1 MFMFCSYCDIDQI
14 LYCQNTATLHIVF
27 FDNKKFII
35 MDNLQMAVNSQVS
48 EKKQEESVNLL
59 SLNVVRREG
68 AISSFKSD
76 KISDAIKK
84 AFLAQT
90 KIRNNKT
97 KDKEQEDSIHKTVEG
112 LTHKVVSALTRRIAD
127 GDMIHIEDIQDQVE
141 LALMRDEHH
150 KVARAYVL
158 YREQRAA
165 SRYHT
170 KKLKEQVG
178 AKASSMTVTKRNG
191 DKEAISLDKITNR
204 VSVLSTGLN
213 IDPIVVVQKA
223 VPGLYNEITSTE
235 IDTYLAETAA
245 SLTVEHP
252 DYSYLAA
259 RIKANS
265 LHKDTPGFIIA
276 TKNLFDDGLLREEY
290 FNKVMSSA
298 EDIESIIDYDRDYN
312 FDYFAFT
319 TLIRAYLLKFENK
332 TIERPQDLW
341 MRVALTVAGDTF
353 NFNKVKE
360 TYDSLSN
367 GYYTHATPTLF
378 NSGLKMQQLSSC
390 FLIGME
396 DDSIEGIFNTIKDCA
411 LISKTAG
418 GIGMH
423 AHNIRGSGSRIK
435 STNGKSNG
443 LIPFLKIFNE
453 TAKSVDQGG
462 GKRKGSFAV
471 YLEPW
476 HADVEQFLEL
486 RKNTGAEEFRARD
499 LFYALW
505 IPDLF
510 MKRVE
515 DDGDWT
521 LMSEHECPGL
531 SDAYGDEFVNLYEK
545 YEKELPQLET
555 IKARDLMSKIIEA
568 QIETGQPYMLYK
580 DSINN
585 KSNQKN
591 IGVIKSSNL
600 CAEIVEYSDKSETSV
615 CNLASIALPKFI
627 KKSKSKKKEYDYK
640 ALYKMAKLAT
650 KNLDEVIDINFY
662 PTIKTETSNSKHRPI
677 GLGIQGLADVFFE
690 LEIAYDSEE
699 AKEINKLIF
708 ETIYFGALEASH
720 ELAKEKGTYSTFEG
734 SPLSEGKF
742 QFDMWDTSPSN
753 MWDWETLREKIK
765 KDGVR
770 NSLTTACMPT
780 ASTGIILGNTET
792 FQIQTSNI
800 YKRQTLSGEFLLVNR
815 HLVKALS
822 QRNLWNKEMRDKI
835 ILENGSVQNISNFPE
850 DLKETYKTVW
860 ETSQKSVIDMAADR
874 APFIDQTQSMNLW
887 LSTPS
892 FGKVNSMH
900 MYAWKKGLKT
910 GMYYLRSR
918 SAVDA
923 VKVTVSS
930 EKTAKED
937 FIKSQI
943 TQTND
948 PEDCLTCSA

>member
-1 MFMFCSYCDIDQI
+1 
-14 LYCQNTATLHIVF
+14 
-27 FDNKKFII
+27 
-35 MDNLQMAVNSQVS
+35 MADNSQVS
-48 EKKQEESVNLL
+48 QKEEENKSVNLL

-68 AISSFKSD
+68 SISSFKSD

-90 KIRNNKT
+90 KIRNNKN
-97 KDKEQEDSIHKTVEG
+97 KDKEQEDSIHKTVES

-178 AKASSMTVTKRNG
+178 AKASSMMVTKRDG
-191 DKEAISLDKITNR
+191 EKEPVSLDKITNR

-223 VPGLYNEITSTE
+223 VPGLYNEITSLE

-265 LHKDTPGFIIA
+265 LHKDTPGFIIT
-276 TKNLFDDGLLREEY
+276 TKNHFNDGLLREDY
-290 FNKVMSSA
+290 YNKVMASA

-319 TLIRAYLLKFENK
+319 TLVRAYLLKFENK

-341 MRVALTVAGDTF
+341 MRVALTVSGENF
-353 NFNKVKE
+353 NFDKVKK
-360 TYDSLSN
+360 TYESLSN

-476 HADVEQFLEL
+476 HADIEQFLEL

-515 DDGDWT
+515 EDLDWT

-531 SDAYGDEFVNLYEK
+531 SDTYGEEFVKLYEK
-545 YEKELPQLET
+545 YEKEIPYLEK

-600 CAEIVEYSDKSETSV
+600 CAEIVEYSDKTETSV

-627 KKSKSKKKEYDYK
+627 KNSKNKKNKEYDYN
-640 ALYKMAKLAT
+640 ALYQTAKLAT

-662 PTIKTETSNSKHRPI
+662 PTNKTKTSNSKHRPI

-690 LEIAYDSEE
+690 LEIGYDSDE

-708 ETIYFGALEASH
+708 ETIYFGALEASN
-720 ELAKEKGTYSTFEG
+720 ELAKDKGAYSTFKG

-742 QFDMWDTSPSN
+742 QFDMWDSKPSN
-753 MWDWETLREKIK
+753 MWDWDTLKEKIK

-822 QRNLWNKEMRDKI
+822 KRNLWNKEMRDKI

-850 DLKETYKTVW
+850 NLKETYKTVW

-887 LSTPS
+887 LSSPT

-930 EKTAKED
+930 EKVAKDD

-943 TQTND
+943 VDNNE
-948 PEDCLTCSA
+948 PEECLTCSA

>member
-1 MFMFCSYCDIDQI
+1 MSD
-14 LYCQNTATLHIVF
+14 
-27 FDNKKFII
+27 
-35 MDNLQMAVNSQVS
+35 NSQVS
-48 EKKQEESVNLL
+48 AKIKNNNEINLL
-59 SLNVVRREG
+59 SLSVVRRDG
-68 AISSFKSD
+68 SIAQFKSE
-76 KISDAIKK
+76 KIFNAIKK

-90 KIRNNKT
+90 KIRNNKE
-97 KDKEQEDSIHKTVEG
+97 KDNAQTSSIHKTIEV
-112 LTHKVVSALTRRIAD
+112 LTDKVVAALTRRIAD

-178 AKASSMTVTKRNG
+178 VKVSSMMVTKRDG
-191 DKEAISLDKITNR
+191 TKEPVSLDKITNR
-204 VSVLSTGLN
+204 VSVLSTGLS
-213 IDPIVVVQKA
+213 IDPIVVAQKA
-223 VPGLYNEITSTE
+223 IPGLFNDITSTE
-235 IDTYLAETAA
+235 IDNYLAETSAA
-245 SLTVEHP
+245 LTVEHP
-252 DYSYLAA
+252 DYSNLAA
-259 RIKANS
+259 RIKSNA
-265 LHKDTPGFIIA
+265 LHKLTPGFVIA
-276 TKNLFDDGLLREEY
+276 TKNLFEDGLLHESY
-290 FNKVMSSA
+290 YNKVIQNA
-298 EDIESIIDYDRDYN
+298 EEIESIIDYDRDYS
-312 FDYFAFT
+312 FDYFALT
-319 TLIRAYLLKFENK
+319 TLIRAYLLKFENQ

-341 MRVALTVAGDTF
+341 MRVALTVSGKEF
-353 NFNKVKE
+353 NLSKLKE

-367 GYYTHATPTLF
+367 GLYTHATPTLF

-462 GKRKGSFAV
+462 GKRKGSFAI

-476 HADVEQFLEL
+476 HSDIEKFSEL

-510 MKRVE
+510 MQRVE
-515 DDGDWT
+515 NDEDWT

-531 SDAYGDEFVNLYEK
+531 SDSYGKSFEKLYTK
-545 YEKELPQLET
+545 YEQDMPHLEK
-555 IKARDLMSKIIEA
+555 IKARSLMSKIIEA

-580 DSINN
+580 DAINE

-600 CAEIVEYSDKSETSV
+600 CAEIVEYSDKNETAV
-615 CNLASIALPKFI
+615 CNLASIALPSFVN
-627 KKSKSKKKEYDYK
+627 KKTNEFDYNK
-640 ALYKMAKLAT
+640 LYQTAKLAT
-650 KNLDEVIDINFY
+650 KNLDQVIDINFY
-662 PTIKTETSNSKHRPI
+662 PTSKTDTSNNLHRPI
-677 GLGIQGLADVFFE
+677 GLGIQGLSDVFFK
-690 LEIAYDSEE
+690 LSIPHDGEE
-699 AKEINKLIF
+699 AGKINKSIF
-708 ETIYFGALEASH
+708 ETIYFGALEASM
-720 ELAKEKGTYSTFEG
+720 ELAKEKGPYSSFKG

-742 QFDMWDTSPSN
+742 QFDLWDVKPSEMWN
-753 MWDWETLREKIK
+753 WDALREKVK
-765 KDGVR
+765 KHGVR

-815 HLVKALS
+815 HLVKELS
-822 QRNLWNKEMRDKI
+822 KRNLWDKEMRDNI
-835 ILENGSVQNISNFPE
+835 ILENGSVQNISKFPE
-850 DLKETYKTVW
+850 DLKEIYKTVW
-860 ETSQKSVIDMAADR
+860 ETSQRTVIDMAADR

-887 LSTPS
+887 LSNPT

-930 EKTAKED
+930 EKMAREN
-937 FIKSQI
+937 IINSQ
-943 TQTND
+943 TDDSNE
-948 PEDCLTCSA
+948 PEECLTCSA

>member
-1 MFMFCSYCDIDQI
+1 
-14 LYCQNTATLHIVF
+14 
-27 FDNKKFII
+27 
-35 MDNLQMAVNSQVS
+35 MADNSQLS
-48 EKKQEESVNLL
+48 KKIKEQKSINLL
-59 SLNVVRREG
+59 SLSVVRRDG
-68 AISSFKSD
+68 SIAPFKSE
-76 KISDAIKK
+76 KILNAIKK

-90 KIRNNKT
+90 KIRNNKN
-97 KDKEQEDSIHKTVEG
+97 KDSEQAKSIHQIIDV
-112 LTHKVVSALTRRIAD
+112 LTNKVVSALTRRIAD

-178 AKASSMTVTKRNG
+178 VKVSSMMVTKRDG
-191 DKEAISLDKITNR
+191 TKEAVSLDKITNR
-204 VSVLSTGLN
+204 VSVLSTGLS
-213 IDPIVVVQKA
+213 IDPIVVAQKA
-223 VPGLYNEITSTE
+223 IPGLYNDITSTE
-235 IDTYLAETAA
+235 IDNYLAETAA
-245 SLTVEHP
+245 ALTVEHP

-259 RIKANS
+259 RIKSNA
-265 LHKDTPGFIIA
+265 LHKETPGFVIA
-276 TKNLFDDGLLREEY
+276 TKNLYEDGLLKEDY
-290 FNKVMSSA
+290 YKKVIENVDA
-298 EDIESIIDYDRDYN
+298 IESIIDYDRDYS
-312 FDYFAFT
+312 FDYFALT

-341 MRVALTVAGDTF
+341 MRVALTVSCN
-353 NFNKVKE
+353 NFDLNKLKK
-360 TYDSLSN
+360 TYEIISSGL
-367 GYYTHATPTLF
+367 YTHATPTLF

-423 AHNIRGSGSRIK
+423 AHNIRAGGSRIK

-462 GKRKGSFAV
+462 GKRKGSFAI

-476 HADVEQFLEL
+476 HADIEKFLEL

-515 DDGDWT
+515 NDEDWT

-531 SDAYGDEFVNLYEK
+531 SDNYGEDFDKLYSK
-545 YEKELPQLET
+545 YEKELPHLIK
-555 IKARDLMSKIIEA
+555 IKARALMSKIIEA

-580 DSINN
+580 DAVNK
-585 KSNQKN
+585 KSNQQN

-600 CAEIVEYSDKSETSV
+600 CAEIVEYSDKNQTAV
-615 CNLASIALPKFI
+615 CNLASIALPKFVD
-627 KKSKSKKKEYDYK
+627 KNNKDYDYK
-640 ALYKMAKLAT
+640 KLYETAKLAT
-650 KNLDEVIDINFY
+650 KNLDRVIDINFY
-662 PTIKTETSNSKHRPI
+662 PTSKADTSNNLHRPI
-677 GLGIQGLADVFFE
+677 GLGIQGLSDVFFKMA
-690 LEIAYDSEE
+690 IAHDGKDA
-699 AKEINKLIF
+699 AKINKLIF
-708 ETIYFGALEASH
+708 ETIYFGALEASM
-720 ELAKEKGTYSTFEG
+720 EIAKEKGAYSSFKG

-742 QFDMWDTSPSN
+742 QFDLWNTKPSD
-753 MWDWETLREKIK
+753 MWDWENLRKKIIEH
-765 KDGVR
+765 GVR

-815 HLVKALS
+815 YLVKELS
-822 QRNLWNKEMRDKI
+822 KRNLWDKEMRDNI
-835 ILENGSVQNISNFPE
+835 ILENGSVQNIHNFPE
-850 DLKETYKTVW
+850 DLKKIYKTVW
-860 ETSQKSVIDMAADR
+860 ETSQRTVIDMAADR

-887 LSTPS
+887 LSNPT

-930 EKTAKED
+930 EKRAREN
-937 FIKSQI
+937 IINSSQG
-943 TQTND
+943 D
-948 PEDCLTCSA
+948 EPEDCLTCSA

>member
-1 MFMFCSYCDIDQI
+1 MSD
-14 LYCQNTATLHIVF
+14 
-27 FDNKKFII
+27 
-35 MDNLQMAVNSQVS
+35 NSQVS
-48 EKKQEESVNLL
+48 AKIKNNNEINLL
-59 SLNVVRREG
+59 SLSVVRRDG
-68 AISSFKSD
+68 SIAQFKSE
-76 KISDAIKK
+76 KIFNAIKK

-90 KIRNNKT
+90 KIRNNKE
-97 KDKEQEDSIHKTVEG
+97 KDNEQTSSIHKTIEV
-112 LTHKVVSALTRRIAD
+112 LTDKVVAALTRRIAD

-178 AKASSMTVTKRNG
+178 VKVSSMMVTKRDG
-191 DKEAISLDKITNR
+191 TKEPVSLDKITNR
-204 VSVLSTGLN
+204 VSVLSTGLS
-213 IDPIVVVQKA
+213 IDPIVVAQKA
-223 VPGLYNEITSTE
+223 IPGLYNDITSTE
-235 IDTYLAETAA
+235 IDNYLAETSAA
-245 SLTVEHP
+245 LTVEHP
-252 DYSYLAA
+252 DYSNLAA
-259 RIKANS
+259 RIKSNA
-265 LHKDTPGFIIA
+265 LHKLTPGFVIA
-276 TKNLFDDGLLREEY
+276 TKNLFEDGLLHESY
-290 FNKVMSSA
+290 YNKVIQNA
-298 EDIESIIDYDRDYN
+298 EEIESIIDYDRDYS
-312 FDYFAFT
+312 FDYFALT
-319 TLIRAYLLKFENK
+319 TLIRAYLLKFENQ

-341 MRVALTVAGDTF
+341 MRVALTVSGKEF
-353 NFNKVKE
+353 NFSKLKE

-367 GYYTHATPTLF
+367 GLYTHATPTLF

-462 GKRKGSFAV
+462 GKRKGSFAI

-476 HADVEQFLEL
+476 HADIEKFLEL

-510 MKRVE
+510 MQRVE
-515 DDGDWT
+515 NDEDWT

-531 SDAYGDEFVNLYEK
+531 SDSYGKSFEKLYTK
-545 YEKELPQLET
+545 YEQDMPHLEK
-555 IKARDLMSKIIEA
+555 IKARSLMSKIIEA

-580 DSINN
+580 DAINE

-600 CAEIVEYSDKSETSV
+600 CAEIVEYSDKNETAV
-615 CNLASIALPKFI
+615 CNLASIALPSFVN
-627 KKSKSKKKEYDYK
+627 KKTNEFDYNK
-640 ALYKMAKLAT
+640 LYQTAKLAT
-650 KNLDEVIDINFY
+650 KNLDQVIDINFY
-662 PTIKTETSNSKHRPI
+662 PTSKTDTSNNLHRPI
-677 GLGIQGLADVFFE
+677 GLGIQGLSDVFFK
-690 LEIAYDSEE
+690 LSIPHDGEE
-699 AKEINKLIF
+699 AGKINKLIF
-708 ETIYFGALEASH
+708 ETIYFGALEASM
-720 ELAKEKGTYSTFEG
+720 ELAKEKGPYSSFKG

-742 QFDMWDTSPSN
+742 QFDLWDVKPSELWN
-753 MWDWETLREKIK
+753 WDALREKVIK
-765 KDGVR
+765 HGVR

-815 HLVKALS
+815 HLVKELS
-822 QRNLWNKEMRDKI
+822 KRNLWNKEMRDNI
-835 ILENGSVQNISNFPE
+835 ILENGSVQNISKFPE
-850 DLKETYKTVW
+850 DLKEIYKTVW
-860 ETSQKSVIDMAADR
+860 ETSQRTVIDMAADR

-887 LSTPS
+887 LSNPT

-930 EKTAKED
+930 EKMARENIINSQTADSNE
-937 FIKSQI
+937 
-943 TQTND
+943 
-948 PEDCLTCSA
+948 PEECLTCSA

>member
-1 MFMFCSYCDIDQI
+1 
-14 LYCQNTATLHIVF
+14 
-27 FDNKKFII
+27 
-35 MDNLQMAVNSQVS
+35 MADNSQVS
-48 EKKQEESVNLL
+48 EKKAEGSVNLL

-68 AISSFKSD
+68 SISSFKSD

-97 KDKEQEDSIHKTVEG
+97 KDKEQEDSIHKTVES

-290 FNKVMSSA
+290 YNKVMASA

-341 MRVALTVAGDTF
+341 MRVALTVSGDAF
-353 NFNKVKE
+353 NFDKVKE

-476 HADVEQFLEL
+476 HADIEQFLEL

-531 SDAYGDEFVNLYEK
+531 SDAYGNEFVKLYEK
-545 YEKELPQLET
+545 YEKEIPHLEK

-627 KKSKSKKKEYDYK
+627 KKSKGKKKEYDYK
-640 ALYKMAKLAT
+640 ALYKIAKLAT

-662 PTIKTETSNSKHRPI
+662 PTDKTETSNSKHRPI

-690 LEIAYDSEE
+690 LEIAHDSEE
-699 AKEINKLIF
+699 AKVINKLIF
-708 ETIYFGALEASH
+708 ETIYFGALEASN
-720 ELAKEKGTYSTFEG
+720 ELAKEKGAYSTFKG
-734 SPLSEGKF
+734 SPLSEGQF
-742 QFDMWDTSPSN
+742 QFDMWGASPSD

-887 LSTPS
+887 LSTPT

-930 EKTAKED
+930 EKVAKED
-937 FIKSQI
+937 FIKSQV
-943 TQTND
+943 TESNE

>member
-1 MFMFCSYCDIDQI
+1 MRDTQ
-14 LYCQNTATLHIVF
+14 H
-27 FDNKKFII
+27 
-35 MDNLQMAVNSQVS
+35 VS
-48 EKKQEESVNLL
+48 SKLNNDDMSINLL
-59 SLNVVRREG
+59 SLSVVRRDG
-68 AISSFKSD
+68 SITPFKSD
-76 KISDAIKK
+76 KIANAIKK

-90 KIRNNKT
+90 KIRNNKN
-97 KDKEQEDSIHKTVEG
+97 KEKEQQDSIHKTVEK

-141 LALMRDEHH
+141 LALMRDEYH

-170 KKLKEQVG
+170 KKLKERVG
-178 AKASSMTVTKRNG
+178 AKASSMMVTKRDNT
-191 DKEAISLDKITNR
+191 KEPVSLDKITNR
-204 VSVLSTGLN
+204 VSVLSTGLS
-213 IDPIVVVQKA
+213 IDPIAVVQKA
-223 VPGLYNEITSTE
+223 VPGLYNEITSIE

-245 SLTVEHP
+245 ALTVEHP

-265 LHKDTPGFIIA
+265 LHKETPGFIIS
-276 TKNLFDDGLLREEY
+276 TKNLYDDGLLREDY
-290 FNKVMSSA
+290 YNKVIQNA
-298 EDIESIIDYDRDYN
+298 DEIESIIDYDRDYN

-341 MRVALTVAGDTF
+341 MRVALTVSGETF
-353 NFNKVKE
+353 DLKKVKN

-390 FLIGME
+390 FLISME

-476 HADVEQFLEL
+476 HADIDKFLEL

-515 DDGDWT
+515 DDDEWT

-531 SDAYGDEFVNLYEK
+531 SEKYGDEFVNLYEK
-545 YEKELPQLET
+545 YEKDNPHLEK

-580 DSINN
+580 DSINT

-600 CAEIVEYSDKSETSV
+600 CAEIVEYSDKNETSV
-615 CNLASIALPKFI
+615 CNLASIALPRFI
-627 KKSKSKKKEYDYK
+627 IKSKKNDEKEFDYNS
-640 ALYKMAKLAT
+640 LYETAKLAT
-650 KNLDEVIDINFY
+650 RNLDQVIDINFY
-662 PTIKTETSNSKHRPI
+662 PTNKTEVSNNKHRPI
-677 GLGIQGLADVFFE
+677 GLGIQGLADVYFQ
-690 LEIAYDSEE
+690 LEIPYDSDK

-708 ETIYFGALEASH
+708 ETIYYGSLEASC
-720 ELAKEKGTYSTFEG
+720 ELAKEKGAYSSFKG

-742 QFDMWDTSPSN
+742 QFDLWGVEHSN
-753 MWDWETLREKIK
+753 MWDWDTLREKIK
-765 KDGVR
+765 KVGVR

-815 HLVKALS
+815 YLVKALS
-822 QRNLWNKEMRDKI
+822 KRNLWNKEMRDKI
-835 ILENGSVQNISNFPE
+835 ILENGSVQNISNFPQ

-860 ETSQKSVIDMAADR
+860 ETSQKTVIDMAADR

-887 LSTPS
+887 LSSPT

-930 EKTAKED
+930 EQIAKED
-937 FIKSQI
+937 FLKKQV
-943 TQTND
+943 TENNEQ
-948 PEDCLTCSA
+948 EECLTCSA

>member
-1 MFMFCSYCDIDQI
+1 MSD
-14 LYCQNTATLHIVF
+14 
-27 FDNKKFII
+27 
-35 MDNLQMAVNSQVS
+35 NSQVS
-48 EKKQEESVNLL
+48 AKIKNNNEINLL
-59 SLNVVRREG
+59 SLSVVRRDG
-68 AISSFKSD
+68 SIAQFKSE
-76 KISDAIKK
+76 KIFNAIKK

-90 KIRNNKT
+90 KIRNNKE
-97 KDKEQEDSIHKTVEG
+97 KDNAQTSSIHKTIEV
-112 LTHKVVSALTRRIAD
+112 LTDKVVAALTRRIAD

-170 KKLKEQVG
+170 KKLKEQIGV
-178 AKASSMTVTKRNG
+178 KVSSMMVTKRDG
-191 DKEAISLDKITNR
+191 TKEPVSLDKITNR
-204 VSVLSTGLN
+204 VSVLSTGLS
-213 IDPIVVVQKA
+213 IDPIVVAQKA
-223 VPGLYNEITSTE
+223 IPGLYNDITSTE
-235 IDTYLAETAA
+235 IDNYLAETSAA
-245 SLTVEHP
+245 LTVEHP
-252 DYSYLAA
+252 DYSNLAA
-259 RIKANS
+259 RIKSNA
-265 LHKDTPGFIIA
+265 LHKLTPGFVIA
-276 TKNLFDDGLLREEY
+276 TKNLFEDGLLHESY
-290 FNKVMSSA
+290 YNKVIQNA
-298 EDIESIIDYDRDYN
+298 EEIESIIDYDRDYS
-312 FDYFAFT
+312 FDYFALT
-319 TLIRAYLLKFENK
+319 TLIRAYLLKFENQ

-341 MRVALTVAGDTF
+341 MRVALTVSGKEF
-353 NFNKVKE
+353 NLSKLKE

-367 GYYTHATPTLF
+367 GLYTHATPTLF

-462 GKRKGSFAV
+462 GKRKGSFAI

-476 HADVEQFLEL
+476 HADIEKFLEL

-510 MKRVE
+510 MQRVE
-515 DDGDWT
+515 NDEDWT

-531 SDAYGDEFVNLYEK
+531 SDSYGKSFEKLYTK
-545 YEKELPQLET
+545 YEQDMPHLEK
-555 IKARDLMSKIIEA
+555 IKARSLMSKIIEA

-580 DSINN
+580 DAINE

-600 CAEIVEYSDKSETSV
+600 CAEIVEYSDKNETAV
-615 CNLASIALPKFI
+615 CNLASIALPSFVN
-627 KKSKSKKKEYDYK
+627 KKTNEFDYNK
-640 ALYKMAKLAT
+640 LYQTAKLAT
-650 KNLDEVIDINFY
+650 KNLDQVIDINFY
-662 PTIKTETSNSKHRPI
+662 PTSKTDTSNNLHRPI
-677 GLGIQGLADVFFE
+677 GLGIQGLSDVFFK
-690 LEIAYDSEE
+690 LSIPHDGEE
-699 AKEINKLIF
+699 AGKINKLIF
-708 ETIYFGALEASH
+708 ETIYFGALEASM
-720 ELAKEKGTYSTFEG
+720 ELAKEKGPYSSFKG

-742 QFDMWDTSPSN
+742 QFDLWDVKPSEMWN
-753 MWDWETLREKIK
+753 WDALREKVIK
-765 KDGVR
+765 HGVR

-815 HLVKALS
+815 HLVKELS
-822 QRNLWNKEMRDKI
+822 KRNLWNKEMRDNI
-835 ILENGSVQNISNFPE
+835 ILENGSVQNISKFPE
-850 DLKETYKTVW
+850 DLKEIYKTVW
-860 ETSQKSVIDMAADR
+860 ETSQRTVIDMAADR

-887 LSTPS
+887 LSNPT

-930 EKTAKED
+930 EKMAREN
-937 FIKSQI
+937 IINS
-943 TQTND
+943 QTND
-948 PEDCLTCSA
+948 SNEPEECLTCSA

>member
-1 MFMFCSYCDIDQI
+1 
-14 LYCQNTATLHIVF
+14 
-27 FDNKKFII
+27 
-35 MDNLQMAVNSQVS
+35 MADNSQVS
-48 EKKQEESVNLL
+48 KKKLEESVNLL

-97 KDKEQEDSIHKTVEG
+97 KDKEQEDSIHKTVES

-290 FNKVMSSA
+290 YNKVMASA

-341 MRVALTVAGDTF
+341 MRVALTVSGDSF
-353 NFNKVKE
+353 NFDKVKE

-476 HADVEQFLEL
+476 HADIEQFLEL

-515 DDGDWT
+515 DDGNWT

-531 SDAYGDEFVNLYEK
+531 SDAYGDDFVNLYEK
-545 YEKELPQLET
+545 YEKEIPHLEK

-580 DSINN
+580 DAINN

-640 ALYKMAKLAT
+640 ALYKIAKLAT

-662 PTIKTETSNSKHRPI
+662 PTDKTETSNSKHRPI

-699 AKEINKLIF
+699 AKNINKLIF

-720 ELAKEKGTYSTFEG
+720 ELAKEKGAYSTFEG
-734 SPLSEGKF
+734 SPLSQGKF
-742 QFDMWDTSPSN
+742 QFDMWDTSPSD
-753 MWDWETLREKIK
+753 MWDWATLREKIK

-887 LSTPS
+887 LSTPT

-930 EKTAKED
+930 EKVAKED
-937 FIKSQI
+937 FIKSQV
-943 TQTND
+943 TESNE

>member
-1 MFMFCSYCDIDQI
+1 
-14 LYCQNTATLHIVF
+14 
-27 FDNKKFII
+27 
-35 MDNLQMAVNSQVS
+35 MDNLQMADNSQVS
-48 EKKQEESVNLL
+48 EKKAQESVNLL

-68 AISSFKSD
+68 SISSFKSD

-90 KIRNNKT
+90 KIRNNKN
-97 KDKEQEDSIHKTVEG
+97 KDKEQEDSIHKTVES

-290 FNKVMSSA
+290 YNKVMASA

-341 MRVALTVAGDTF
+341 MRVALTVSGDTF
-353 NFNKVKE
+353 NFDKVKE

-476 HADVEQFLEL
+476 HADIEQFLEL

-531 SDAYGDEFVNLYEK
+531 SDVYGNEFVKLYEK
-545 YEKELPQLET
+545 YEKEIPHLEK

-627 KKSKSKKKEYDYK
+627 KKSKGKKKEYDYK
-640 ALYKMAKLAT
+640 SLYKIAKLAT

-662 PTIKTETSNSKHRPI
+662 PTDKTETSNSKHRPI

-690 LEIAYDSEE
+690 LEIAHDSEE
-699 AKEINKLIF
+699 AKVINKLIF

-720 ELAKEKGTYSTFEG
+720 ELAKEKGAYSSFKG

-742 QFDMWDTSPSN
+742 QFDMWGANPSD

-887 LSTPS
+887 LSTPT

-930 EKTAKED
+930 EKVAKED
-937 FIKSQI
+937 FIKSQV
-943 TQTND
+943 TENNEPD
-948 PEDCLTCSA
+948 DCLTCSA

>member
-1 MFMFCSYCDIDQI
+1 MSV
-14 LYCQNTATLHIVF
+14 TLPVA
-27 FDNKKFII
+27 KKIG
-35 MDNLQMAVNSQVS
+35 
-48 EKKQEESVNLL
+48 EKKSVNLL
-59 SLNVVRREG
+59 SLSVIRRDG
-68 AISSFKSD
+68 SIAPFKSE
-76 KISDAIKK
+76 KIFNAIKK

-90 KIRNNKT
+90 KIRNNKD
-97 KDKEQEDSIHKTVEG
+97 KDDEQTASIHRTIDDLKN
-112 LTHKVVSALTRRIAD
+112 KVVSALTRRIAD

-178 AKASSMTVTKRNG
+178 VKVSSMMVTKRDG
-191 DKEAISLDKITNR
+191 TKEPVSLDKITNR
-204 VSVLSTGLN
+204 ISVLSTGLS
-213 IDPIVVVQKA
+213 IDPIVVAQKA
-223 VPGLYNEITSTE
+223 IPGLYNDITSTE
-235 IDTYLAETAA
+235 IDNYLAETAA
-245 SLTVEHP
+245 ALTVEHP
-252 DYSYLAA
+252 DYSNLAA
-259 RIKANS
+259 RIKSNA
-265 LHKDTPGFIIA
+265 LHKETPGFVIA
-276 TKNLFDDGLLREEY
+276 TQNLFNDGLLQENY
-290 FNKVMSSA
+290 YKKVIENSDA
-298 EDIESIIDYDRDYN
+298 IESILDYDRDYS
-312 FDYFAFT
+312 FDYFALT
-319 TLIRAYLLKFENK
+319 TLIRAYLLKFQNQ

-341 MRVALTVAGDTF
+341 MRVALTVSCDEF
-353 NFNKVKE
+353 DINKLKK
-360 TYDSLSN
+360 TYDNLSN
-367 GYYTHATPTLF
+367 GLYTHATPTLF

-462 GKRKGSFAV
+462 GKRKGSFAI

-476 HADVEQFLEL
+476 HADIEKFLEL

-515 DDGDWT
+515 NDEDWS

-531 SDAYGDEFVNLYEK
+531 SDNYGKAFEKLYTQYEK
-545 YEKELPQLET
+545 DMPHLEK
-555 IKARDLMSKIIEA
+555 IKARSLMSKIIEA

-580 DSINN
+580 DSINE

-600 CAEIVEYSDKSETSV
+600 CAEIVEYSDKNETAV

-627 KKSKSKKKEYDYK
+627 DKKNKQYDYK
-640 ALYKMAKLAT
+640 GLYETAKLAT
-650 KNLDEVIDINFY
+650 KNLDQVININFY
-662 PTIKTETSNSKHRPI
+662 PTDKTHTSNNLHRPI
-677 GLGIQGLADVFFE
+677 GLGIQGLSDVFFK
-690 LEIAYDSEE
+690 LSIPHDSKK
-699 AKEINKLIF
+699 ATKINKLIF
-708 ETIYFGALEASH
+708 ETIYFGALEASM
-720 ELAKEKGTYSTFEG
+720 ELAQEKGCYSTFKG

-742 QFDMWDTSPSN
+742 QFDLWNVKPSD
-753 MWDWETLREKIK
+753 MWDWESLKAKIK
-765 KDGVR
+765 KHGVR

-815 HLVKALS
+815 HLVKELS
-822 QRNLWNKEMRDKI
+822 KRNLWNKEMRDNI
-835 ILENGSVQNISNFPE
+835 ILENGSVQSIQKFPE
-850 DLKETYKTVW
+850 DLKEIYKTVW
-860 ETSQKSVIDMAADR
+860 ETSQRTVIDMARDR

-887 LSTPS
+887 LSNPT

-930 EKTAKED
+930 EKAARESIINSSIENNKE
-937 FIKSQI
+937 I
-943 TQTND
+943 
-948 PEDCLTCSA
+948 EECLTCSA

>member
-1 MFMFCSYCDIDQI
+1 
-14 LYCQNTATLHIVF
+14 
-27 FDNKKFII
+27 
-35 MDNLQMAVNSQVS
+35 
-48 EKKQEESVNLL
+48 
-59 SLNVVRREG
+59 
-68 AISSFKSD
+68 
-76 KISDAIKK
+76 
-84 AFLAQT
+84 
-90 KIRNNKT
+90 
-97 KDKEQEDSIHKTVEG
+97 
-112 LTHKVVSALTRRIAD
+112 
-127 GDMIHIEDIQDQVE
+127 
-141 LALMRDEHH
+141 
-150 KVARAYVL
+150 
-158 YREQRAA
+158 
-165 SRYHT
+165 
-170 KKLKEQVG
+170 
-178 AKASSMTVTKRNG
+178 
-191 DKEAISLDKITNR
+191 
-204 VSVLSTGLN
+204 
-213 IDPIVVVQKA
+213 
-223 VPGLYNEITSTE
+223 
-235 IDTYLAETAA
+235 
-245 SLTVEHP
+245 
-252 DYSYLAA
+252 
-259 RIKANS
+259 
-265 LHKDTPGFIIA
+265 
-276 TKNLFDDGLLREEY
+276 
-290 FNKVMSSA
+290 
-298 EDIESIIDYDRDYN
+298 
-312 FDYFAFT
+312 
-319 TLIRAYLLKFENK
+319 
-332 TIERPQDLW
+332 
-341 MRVALTVAGDTF
+341 MRVALTVSGDVF
-353 NFNKVKE
+353 NFDKVKE
-360 TYDSLSN
+360 TYDNLSN

-476 HADVEQFLEL
+476 HADIEQFLEL

-531 SDAYGDEFVNLYEK
+531 SDAYGNEFVKLYEK
-545 YEKELPQLET
+545 YEKEIPHLEK

-627 KKSKSKKKEYDYK
+627 KKSKGKKKEYDYK
-640 ALYKMAKLAT
+640 ALYKIAKLAT

-662 PTIKTETSNSKHRPI
+662 PTDKTEASNSKHRPI

-690 LEIAYDSEE
+690 LEIAHDSEE
-699 AKEINKLIF
+699 AKVINKLIF

-720 ELAKEKGTYSTFEG
+720 ELAKEKGAYSTFKG
-734 SPLSEGKF
+734 SPLSEGQF
-742 QFDMWDTSPSN
+742 QFDMWDASPSD

-765 KDGVR
+765 KDGAR

-822 QRNLWNKEMRDKI
+822 KRNLWNKEMRDKI

-887 LSTPS
+887 LSTPT

-930 EKTAKED
+930 EKVAKED
-937 FIKSQI
+937 FIKSQV
-943 TQTND
+943 TESNE

>member
-1 MFMFCSYCDIDQI
+1 
-14 LYCQNTATLHIVF
+14 
-27 FDNKKFII
+27 
-35 MDNLQMAVNSQVS
+35 MADNSQVS
-48 EKKQEESVNLL
+48 QKEEENKSVNLL

-68 AISSFKSD
+68 SISSFKSD

-90 KIRNNKT
+90 KIRNNKN
-97 KDKEQEDSIHKTVEG
+97 KDKEQKDSIHKTVEG

-178 AKASSMTVTKRNG
+178 AKASSMMVTKRDG
-191 DKEAISLDKITNR
+191 EKEPVSLDKITNR

-223 VPGLYNEITSTE
+223 VPGLYNEITSLE

-265 LHKDTPGFIIA
+265 LHKDTPGFIIT
-276 TKNLFDDGLLREEY
+276 TKNLFNDGLLREDY
-290 FNKVMSSA
+290 YNKVMASA
-298 EDIESIIDYDRDYN
+298 EDIESIIDYDKDYN

-319 TLIRAYLLKFENK
+319 TLVRAYLLKFENK

-341 MRVALTVAGDTF
+341 MRVALTVSGENF
-353 NFNKVKE
+353 NFDKVKE
-360 TYDSLSN
+360 TYESLSN

-476 HADVEQFLEL
+476 HADIEQFLEL

-515 DDGDWT
+515 EDLDWT
-521 LMSEHECPGL
+521 LMSEHECPNL
-531 SDAYGDEFVNLYEK
+531 SDTYGEEFVKLYEK
-545 YEKELPQLET
+545 YEKEIPHLEK

-600 CAEIVEYSDKSETSV
+600 CAEIVEYSDKTETSV

-627 KKSKSKKKEYDYK
+627 KNSKNKKNKEYDYN
-640 ALYKMAKLAT
+640 ALYQTAKLAT

-662 PTIKTETSNSKHRPI
+662 PTNKTETSNSKHRPI

-690 LEIAYDSEE
+690 LEIGYDSDE

-708 ETIYFGALEASH
+708 ETIYFGALEASN
-720 ELAKEKGTYSTFEG
+720 ELAKDKGAYSTFKG

-742 QFDMWDTSPSN
+742 QFDMWDSKPSN
-753 MWDWETLREKIK
+753 MWDWDTLKEKIK

-822 QRNLWNKEMRDKI
+822 KRNLWNKEMRDKI

-850 DLKETYKTVW
+850 NLKETYKTVW

-887 LSTPS
+887 LSSPT

-930 EKTAKED
+930 EKVAKDD

-943 TQTND
+943 VDNNE
-948 PEDCLTCSA
+948 PEECLTCSA

>member
-1 MFMFCSYCDIDQI
+1 MSD
-14 LYCQNTATLHIVF
+14 
-27 FDNKKFII
+27 
-35 MDNLQMAVNSQVS
+35 NSQVS
-48 EKKQEESVNLL
+48 AKIKNNNEINLL
-59 SLNVVRREG
+59 SLSVVRRDG
-68 AISSFKSD
+68 SIAQFKSE
-76 KISDAIKK
+76 KIFNAIKK

-90 KIRNNKT
+90 KIRNNKE
-97 KDKEQEDSIHKTVEG
+97 KDNAQTSSIHKTIEV
-112 LTHKVVSALTRRIAD
+112 LTDKVVAALTRRIAD

-178 AKASSMTVTKRNG
+178 EKASSMMVSKRDG
-191 DKEAISLDKITNR
+191 SKEPISLDKITNR
-204 VSVLSTGLN
+204 VSVLSTGLS

-223 VPGLYNEITSTE
+223 VPGLYSDISSIE

-245 SLTVEHP
+245 ALTVEHP

-259 RIKANS
+259 RIKVNS
-265 LHKDTPGFIIA
+265 LHKETPGFIIA
-276 TKNLFDDGLLREEY
+276 TKNLYEDGLLREDY
-290 FNKVMSSA
+290 YKKVIDNS
-298 EDIESIIDYDRDYN
+298 DTIESIIDYDRDYT
-312 FDYFAFT
+312 FDYFALT
-319 TLIRAYLLKFENK
+319 TLIRAYLLKFDNK

-341 MRVALTVAGDTF
+341 MRVALTVCGD
-353 NFNKVKE
+353 NFDLDKLKE
-360 TYDSLSN
+360 TYESLSS
-367 GYYTHATPTLF
+367 GMYTHATPTLF

-462 GKRKGSFAV
+462 GKRKGSFAI

-476 HADVEQFLEL
+476 HADIEKFLEL

-510 MKRVE
+510 MQRVE
-515 DDGDWT
+515 NDEDWT

-531 SDAYGDEFVNLYEK
+531 SDSYGKSFEKLYTK
-545 YEKELPQLET
+545 YEQDMPHLEK
-555 IKARDLMSKIIEA
+555 IKARSLMSKIIEA

-580 DSINN
+580 DAINE

-600 CAEIVEYSDKSETSV
+600 CAEIVEYSDKNETAV
-615 CNLASIALPKFI
+615 CNLASIALPSFVN
-627 KKSKSKKKEYDYK
+627 KKTNEFDYNK
-640 ALYKMAKLAT
+640 LYQTAKLAT
-650 KNLDEVIDINFY
+650 KNLDQVIDINFY
-662 PTIKTETSNSKHRPI
+662 PTSKTDTSNNLHRPI
-677 GLGIQGLADVFFE
+677 GLGIQGLSDVFFK
-690 LEIAYDSEE
+690 LSIPHDGEE
-699 AKEINKLIF
+699 AGKINKLIF
-708 ETIYFGALEASH
+708 ETIYFGALEASM
-720 ELAKEKGTYSTFEG
+720 ELAKEKGPYSSFKG

-742 QFDMWDTSPSN
+742 QFDLWDVKPSEMWN
-753 MWDWETLREKIK
+753 WDALREKVIK
-765 KDGVR
+765 HGVR

-815 HLVKALS
+815 HLVKELS
-822 QRNLWNKEMRDKI
+822 KRNLWNKEMRDNI
-835 ILENGSVQNISNFPE
+835 ILENGSVQNISKFPE
-850 DLKETYKTVW
+850 DLKEIYKTVW
-860 ETSQKSVIDMAADR
+860 ETSQRTVIDMAADR

-887 LSTPS
+887 LSNPT

-930 EKTAKED
+930 EKMAREN
-937 FIKSQI
+937 IINSQ
-943 TQTND
+943 TDDSNE
-948 PEDCLTCSA
+948 PEECLTCSA

>member
-1 MFMFCSYCDIDQI
+1 
-14 LYCQNTATLHIVF
+14 
-27 FDNKKFII
+27 
-35 MDNLQMAVNSQVS
+35 MDNLQMADNSQVS
-48 EKKQEESVNLL
+48 QKEEENKSVNLL

-68 AISSFKSD
+68 SISSFKSD

-90 KIRNNKT
+90 KIRNNKN
-97 KDKEQEDSIHKTVEG
+97 KDKEQEDSIHKTVES

-178 AKASSMTVTKRNG
+178 AKASSMMVTKRDG
-191 DKEAISLDKITNR
+191 EKEPVSLDKITNR

-223 VPGLYNEITSTE
+223 VPGLYNEITSLE

-265 LHKDTPGFIIA
+265 LHKDTPGFIIT
-276 TKNLFDDGLLREEY
+276 TKNLFNDGLLREDY
-290 FNKVMSSA
+290 YNKVMASA

-319 TLIRAYLLKFENK
+319 TLVRAYLLKFENK

-341 MRVALTVAGDTF
+341 MRVALTVSGENF
-353 NFNKVKE
+353 NFDKVKK
-360 TYDSLSN
+360 TYESLSN

-476 HADVEQFLEL
+476 HADIEQFLEL

-515 DDGDWT
+515 EDLDWT
-521 LMSEHECPGL
+521 LMSEHECPNL
-531 SDAYGDEFVNLYEK
+531 SDTYGEEFVKLYEK
-545 YEKELPQLET
+545 YEKEIPYLEK

-600 CAEIVEYSDKSETSV
+600 CAEIVEYSDKTETSV

-627 KKSKSKKKEYDYK
+627 KNSKNKKSKEYDYN
-640 ALYKMAKLAT
+640 ALYQTAKLAT

-662 PTIKTETSNSKHRPI
+662 PTNKTETSNSKHRPI

-690 LEIAYDSEE
+690 LEIGYDSDE

-708 ETIYFGALEASH
+708 ETIYFGALEASN
-720 ELAKEKGTYSTFEG
+720 ELAKDKGAYSTFKG

-742 QFDMWDTSPSN
+742 QFDMWDSKPSN
-753 MWDWETLREKIK
+753 MWDWDTLKEKIK

-822 QRNLWNKEMRDKI
+822 KRNLWNKEMRDKI

-850 DLKETYKTVW
+850 NLKETYKTVW

-887 LSTPS
+887 LSSPT

-900 MYAWKKGLKT
+900 MYAWKRGLKT

-930 EKTAKED
+930 EKVAKDD

-943 TQTND
+943 VDNNE
-948 PEDCLTCSA
+948 PEECLTCSA

>member
-1 MFMFCSYCDIDQI
+1 M
-14 LYCQNTATLHIVF
+14 VF
-27 FDNKKFII
+27 
-35 MDNLQMAVNSQVS
+35 L
-48 EKKQEESVNLL
+48 EKN
-59 SLNVVRREG
+59 
-68 AISSFKSD
+68 
-76 KISDAIKK
+76 
-84 AFLAQT
+84 
-90 KIRNNKT
+90 
-97 KDKEQEDSIHKTVEG
+97 
-112 LTHKVVSALTRRIAD
+112 
-127 GDMIHIEDIQDQVE
+127 
-141 LALMRDEHH
+141 
-150 KVARAYVL
+150 Y
-158 YREQRAA
+158 Y
-165 SRYHT
+165 
-170 KKLKEQVG
+170 
-178 AKASSMTVTKRNG
+178 
-191 DKEAISLDKITNR
+191 
-204 VSVLSTGLN
+204 
-213 IDPIVVVQKA
+213 
-223 VPGLYNEITSTE
+223 
-235 IDTYLAETAA
+235 
-245 SLTVEHP
+245 
-252 DYSYLAA
+252 
-259 RIKANS
+259 
-265 LHKDTPGFIIA
+265 
-276 TKNLFDDGLLREEY
+276 
-290 FNKVMSSA
+290 NKVMASA

-341 MRVALTVAGDTF
+341 MRVALTVSGDAF
-353 NFNKVKE
+353 NFDKVKE

-476 HADVEQFLEL
+476 HADIEQFLEL

-515 DDGDWT
+515 DDGNWT

-531 SDAYGDEFVNLYEK
+531 SDAYGDDFVNLYEK
-545 YEKELPQLET
+545 YEKEIPHLEK

-580 DSINN
+580 DAINN

-640 ALYKMAKLAT
+640 ALYKIAKLAT

-662 PTIKTETSNSKHRPI
+662 PTDKTETSNSKHRPI

-699 AKEINKLIF
+699 AKDINKLIF

-720 ELAKEKGTYSTFEG
+720 ELAKEKGAYSTFEG
-734 SPLSEGKF
+734 SPLSQGKF
-742 QFDMWDTSPSN
+742 QFDMWDTSPSD
-753 MWDWETLREKIK
+753 MWDWATLREKIK

-822 QRNLWNKEMRDKI
+822 KRNLWNKEMRDKI

-850 DLKETYKTVW
+850 DLKGNI
-860 ETSQKSVIDMAADR
+860 QNCLG
-874 APFIDQTQSMNLW
+874 NLTKI
-887 LSTPS
+887 S
-892 FGKVNSMH
+892 N
-900 MYAWKKGLKT
+900 
-910 GMYYLRSR
+910 
-918 SAVDA
+918 
-923 VKVTVSS
+923 
-930 EKTAKED
+930 
-937 FIKSQI
+937 
-943 TQTND
+943 
-948 PEDCLTCSA
+948 

>member
-1 MFMFCSYCDIDQI
+1 
-14 LYCQNTATLHIVF
+14 
-27 FDNKKFII
+27 
-35 MDNLQMAVNSQVS
+35 MADNSQVS
-48 EKKQEESVNLL
+48 KKKAEEGVNLL
-59 SLNVVRREG
+59 SLNVVRRDG
-68 AISSFKSD
+68 SISSFKSD

-97 KDKEQEDSIHKTVEG
+97 KDKEQEDSIHKTVES

-276 TKNLFDDGLLREEY
+276 TKNLFDDGLLREDY
-290 FNKVMSSA
+290 YNKVMASA

-341 MRVALTVAGDTF
+341 MRVALTVSGNIF
-353 NFNKVKE
+353 NFDKVKE

-476 HADVEQFLEL
+476 HADIEQFLEL

-515 DDGDWT
+515 EDDDWT

-531 SDAYGDEFVNLYEK
+531 SDAYGDEFVKLYEK
-545 YEKELPQLET
+545 YEKEFSHLEK

-627 KKSKSKKKEYDYK
+627 KKLKGKKKEYDYK
-640 ALYKMAKLAT
+640 ALYKIAKLAT

-662 PTIKTETSNSKHRPI
+662 PTEKTETSNSKHRPI

-699 AKEINKLIF
+699 AKNINKLIF

-720 ELAKEKGTYSTFEG
+720 ELAKDKGPYSTFKG
-734 SPLSEGKF
+734 SPLSEGTF
-742 QFDMWDTSPSN
+742 QFDMWDTNPSD

-887 LSTPS
+887 LSTPT

-930 EKTAKED
+930 EKVAKED

-943 TQTND
+943 TESNE

>member
-1 MFMFCSYCDIDQI
+1 MSDI
-14 LYCQNTATLHIVF
+14 
-27 FDNKKFII
+27 
-35 MDNLQMAVNSQVS
+35 SQVS
-48 EKKQEESVNLL
+48 AKIKNNNEINLL
-59 SLNVVRREG
+59 SLSVVRRDG
-68 AISSFKSD
+68 SIAQFKSE
-76 KISDAIKK
+76 KIFNAIKK

-90 KIRNNKT
+90 KIRNNKE
-97 KDKEQEDSIHKTVEG
+97 KDNEQTSSIHKTIEV
-112 LTHKVVSALTRRIAD
+112 LTDKVVAALTRRIAD

-178 AKASSMTVTKRNG
+178 VKVSSMMVTKRDG
-191 DKEAISLDKITNR
+191 TKEPVSLDKITNR
-204 VSVLSTGLN
+204 VSVLSTGLS
-213 IDPIVVVQKA
+213 IDPIVVAQKA
-223 VPGLYNEITSTE
+223 IPGLYNDITSTE
-235 IDTYLAETAA
+235 IDNYLAETSAA
-245 SLTVEHP
+245 LTVEHP
-252 DYSYLAA
+252 DYSNLAA
-259 RIKANS
+259 RIKSNA
-265 LHKDTPGFIIA
+265 LHKLTPGFVIA
-276 TKNLFDDGLLREEY
+276 TKNLFEDGLLHESY
-290 FNKVMSSA
+290 YNKVIQNA
-298 EDIESIIDYDRDYN
+298 EEIESIIDYDRDYS
-312 FDYFAFT
+312 FDYFALT
-319 TLIRAYLLKFENK
+319 TLIRAYLLKFENQ

-341 MRVALTVAGDTF
+341 MRVALTVSGKEF
-353 NFNKVKE
+353 NLSKLKE

-367 GYYTHATPTLF
+367 GLYTHATPTLF

-462 GKRKGSFAV
+462 GKRKGSFAI

-476 HADVEQFLEL
+476 HADIEKFLEL

-510 MKRVE
+510 MQRVE
-515 DDGDWT
+515 NDEDWT

-531 SDAYGDEFVNLYEK
+531 SDSYGKSFEKLYTK
-545 YEKELPQLET
+545 YEQDMPHLEK
-555 IKARDLMSKIIEA
+555 IKARSLMSKIIEA

-580 DSINN
+580 DAINE

-600 CAEIVEYSDKSETSV
+600 CAEIVEYSDKNETAV
-615 CNLASIALPKFI
+615 CNLASIALPSFVN
-627 KKSKSKKKEYDYK
+627 KKTNEFDYNK
-640 ALYKMAKLAT
+640 LYQTAKLAT
-650 KNLDEVIDINFY
+650 KNLDQVIDINFY
-662 PTIKTETSNSKHRPI
+662 PTSKTDTSNNLHRPI
-677 GLGIQGLADVFFE
+677 GLGIQGLSDVFFK
-690 LEIAYDSEE
+690 LSIPHDGEE
-699 AKEINKLIF
+699 AGKINKLIF
-708 ETIYFGALEASH
+708 ETIYFGALEASM
-720 ELAKEKGTYSTFEG
+720 ELAKEKGPYSSFKG

-742 QFDMWDTSPSN
+742 QFDLWDVKPSEMWN
-753 MWDWETLREKIK
+753 WDALREKVIK
-765 KDGVR
+765 HGVR

-815 HLVKALS
+815 HLVKELS
-822 QRNLWNKEMRDKI
+822 KRNLWNKEMRDNI
-835 ILENGSVQNISNFPE
+835 ILENGSVQNISKFPE
-850 DLKETYKTVW
+850 DLKEIYKTVW
-860 ETSQKSVIDMAADR
+860 ETSQRTVIDMAADR

-887 LSTPS
+887 LSNPT

-930 EKTAKED
+930 EKMAREN
-937 FIKSQI
+937 IINS
-943 TQTND
+943 QTND
-948 PEDCLTCSA
+948 SNEPEECLTCSA

>member
-1 MFMFCSYCDIDQI
+1 
-14 LYCQNTATLHIVF
+14 
-27 FDNKKFII
+27 
-35 MDNLQMAVNSQVS
+35 MADNSQVS
-48 EKKQEESVNLL
+48 QKEEENKSVNLL

-68 AISSFKSD
+68 SISSFKSD

-90 KIRNNKT
+90 KIRNNKN
-97 KDKEQEDSIHKTVEG
+97 KDKEQEDSIHKTVES

-178 AKASSMTVTKRNG
+178 AKASSMMVTKRDG
-191 DKEAISLDKITNR
+191 EKEPVSLDKITNR

-223 VPGLYNEITSTE
+223 VPGLYNEITSLE

-265 LHKDTPGFIIA
+265 LHKDTPGFIIT
-276 TKNLFDDGLLREEY
+276 TKNLFNDGLLREDY
-290 FNKVMSSA
+290 YNKVMASA

-319 TLIRAYLLKFENK
+319 TLVRAYLLKFENK

-341 MRVALTVAGDTF
+341 MRVALTVSGENF
-353 NFNKVKE
+353 NFDKVKK
-360 TYDSLSN
+360 TYESLSN

-476 HADVEQFLEL
+476 HADIEQFLEL

-515 DDGDWT
+515 EDLDWT

-531 SDAYGDEFVNLYEK
+531 SDTYGEEFVKLYEK
-545 YEKELPQLET
+545 YEKEIPYLEK

-600 CAEIVEYSDKSETSV
+600 CAEIVEYSDKTETSV

-627 KKSKSKKKEYDYK
+627 KNSKNKKSKEYDYN
-640 ALYKMAKLAT
+640 ALYQTAKLAT

-662 PTIKTETSNSKHRPI
+662 PTNKTKTSNSKHRPI

-690 LEIAYDSEE
+690 LEIGYDSDE

-708 ETIYFGALEASH
+708 ETIYFGALEASN
-720 ELAKEKGTYSTFEG
+720 ELAKDKGAYSTFKG

-742 QFDMWDTSPSN
+742 QFDMWDSKPSN
-753 MWDWETLREKIK
+753 MWDWDTLKEKIK

-822 QRNLWNKEMRDKI
+822 KRNLWNKEMRDKI

-887 LSTPS
+887 LSSPT

-930 EKTAKED
+930 EKVAKDD

-943 TQTND
+943 VDNNE
-948 PEDCLTCSA
+948 PEECLTCSA

>member
-1 MFMFCSYCDIDQI
+1 MSD
-14 LYCQNTATLHIVF
+14 
-27 FDNKKFII
+27 
-35 MDNLQMAVNSQVS
+35 NSQVS
-48 EKKQEESVNLL
+48 AKIKNNNEINLL
-59 SLNVVRREG
+59 SLSVVRRDG
-68 AISSFKSD
+68 SIAQFKSE
-76 KISDAIKK
+76 KIFNAIKK

-90 KIRNNKT
+90 KIRNNKE
-97 KDKEQEDSIHKTVEG
+97 KDNEQTSSIHKTIEV
-112 LTHKVVSALTRRIAD
+112 LTDKVVAALTRRIAD

-178 AKASSMTVTKRNG
+178 VKVSSMMVTKRDG
-191 DKEAISLDKITNR
+191 TKEPVSLDKITNR
-204 VSVLSTGLN
+204 VSVLSTGLS
-213 IDPIVVVQKA
+213 IDPIVVAQKA
-223 VPGLYNEITSTE
+223 IPGLYNDITSTE
-235 IDTYLAETAA
+235 IDNYLAETSAA
-245 SLTVEHP
+245 LTVEHP
-252 DYSYLAA
+252 DYSNLAA
-259 RIKANS
+259 RIKSNA
-265 LHKDTPGFIIA
+265 LHKLTPGFVIA
-276 TKNLFDDGLLREEY
+276 TKNLFEDGLLHESY
-290 FNKVMSSA
+290 YNKVIQNA
-298 EDIESIIDYDRDYN
+298 EEIESIIDYDRDYS
-312 FDYFAFT
+312 FDYFALT
-319 TLIRAYLLKFENK
+319 TLIRAYLLKFENQ

-341 MRVALTVAGDTF
+341 MRVALTVSGKEF
-353 NFNKVKE
+353 HFSKVKE

-367 GYYTHATPTLF
+367 GQYTHATPTLF

-462 GKRKGSFAV
+462 GKRKGSFAI

-476 HADVEQFLEL
+476 HADIEKFLEL

-510 MKRVE
+510 MQRVE
-515 DDGDWT
+515 NDEDWT

-531 SDAYGDEFVNLYEK
+531 SDSYGKSFEKLYTK
-545 YEKELPQLET
+545 YEQDMPHLEK
-555 IKARDLMSKIIEA
+555 IKARSLMSKIIEA

-580 DSINN
+580 DAINE

-600 CAEIVEYSDKSETSV
+600 CAEIVEYSDKNETAV
-615 CNLASIALPKFI
+615 CNLASIALPSFVN
-627 KKSKSKKKEYDYK
+627 KKTNEFDYNK
-640 ALYKMAKLAT
+640 LYQTAKLAT
-650 KNLDEVIDINFY
+650 KNLDQVIDINFY
-662 PTIKTETSNSKHRPI
+662 PTSKTDTSNNLHRPI
-677 GLGIQGLADVFFE
+677 GLGIQGLSDVFFK
-690 LEIAYDSEE
+690 LSIPHDGEE
-699 AKEINKLIF
+699 AGKINKLIF
-708 ETIYFGALEASH
+708 ETIYFGALEASM
-720 ELAKEKGTYSTFEG
+720 ELAKEKGPYSSFKG

-742 QFDMWDTSPSN
+742 QFDLWDVKPSEMWN
-753 MWDWETLREKIK
+753 WDALREKVK
-765 KDGVR
+765 KHGVR

-815 HLVKALS
+815 HLVKELS
-822 QRNLWNKEMRDKI
+822 KRNLWNKEMRDNI
-835 ILENGSVQNISNFPE
+835 ILENGSVQNISKFPE
-850 DLKETYKTVW
+850 DLKEIYKTVW
-860 ETSQKSVIDMAADR
+860 ETSQRTVIDMAADR

-887 LSTPS
+887 LSNPT

-930 EKTAKED
+930 EKMAREN
-937 FIKSQI
+937 IINS
-943 TQTND
+943 QTND
-948 PEDCLTCSA
+948 TSEPEECLTCSA

>member
-1 MFMFCSYCDIDQI
+1 M
-14 LYCQNTATLHIVF
+14 
-27 FDNKKFII
+27 
-35 MDNLQMAVNSQVS
+35 
-48 EKKQEESVNLL
+48 
-59 SLNVVRREG
+59 
-68 AISSFKSD
+68 
-76 KISDAIKK
+76 
-84 AFLAQT
+84 AQT
-90 KIRNNKT
+90 KIRNNKE
-97 KDKEQEDSIHKTVEG
+97 KDNEQTSSIHKTIEV
-112 LTHKVVSALTRRIAD
+112 LTDKVVAALTRRIAD

-178 AKASSMTVTKRNG
+178 VKVSSMMVTKRDG
-191 DKEAISLDKITNR
+191 TKEPVSLDKITNR
-204 VSVLSTGLN
+204 VSVLSTGLS
-213 IDPIVVVQKA
+213 IDPIVVAQKA
-223 VPGLYNEITSTE
+223 IPGLYNDITSTE
-235 IDTYLAETAA
+235 IDNYLAETSAA
-245 SLTVEHP
+245 LTVEHP
-252 DYSYLAA
+252 DYSNLAA
-259 RIKANS
+259 RIKSNA
-265 LHKDTPGFIIA
+265 LHKLTPGFVIA
-276 TKNLFDDGLLREEY
+276 TKNLFEDGLLHESY
-290 FNKVMSSA
+290 YNKVMQNA
-298 EDIESIIDYDRDYN
+298 EEIESIIDYDRDYS
-312 FDYFAFT
+312 FDYFALT
-319 TLIRAYLLKFENK
+319 TLIRAYLLKFENQ

-341 MRVALTVAGDTF
+341 MRVALTVSGKEF
-353 NFNKVKE
+353 NLSKVKE

-367 GYYTHATPTLF
+367 GLYTHATPTLF

-462 GKRKGSFAV
+462 GKRKGSFAI

-476 HADVEQFLEL
+476 HADIEKFLEL

-510 MKRVE
+510 MQRVE
-515 DDGDWT
+515 KDEDWT

-531 SDAYGDEFVNLYEK
+531 SDSYGKSFEKLYTK
-545 YEKELPQLET
+545 YEQDMPHLEK
-555 IKARDLMSKIIEA
+555 IKARSLMSKIIEA

-580 DSINN
+580 DAINE

-600 CAEIVEYSDKSETSV
+600 CAEIVEYSDKNETAV
-615 CNLASIALPKFI
+615 CNLASIALPSFI
-627 KKSKSKKKEYDYK
+627 NKKTNEFDYNK
-640 ALYKMAKLAT
+640 LYQTAKLAT
-650 KNLDEVIDINFY
+650 KNLDQVIDINFY
-662 PTIKTETSNSKHRPI
+662 PTSKTDTSNNLHRPI
-677 GLGIQGLADVFFE
+677 GLGIQGLSDVFFK
-690 LEIAYDSEE
+690 LSIPHDGEE
-699 AKEINKLIF
+699 AGKINKSIF
-708 ETIYFGALEASH
+708 ETIYFGALEASM
-720 ELAKEKGTYSTFEG
+720 ELAKEKGPYSSFKG

-742 QFDMWDTSPSN
+742 QFDLWDVKPSDMWN
-753 MWDWETLREKIK
+753 WDALREKIK
-765 KDGVR
+765 KHGVR

-815 HLVKALS
+815 HLVKELS
-822 QRNLWNKEMRDKI
+822 KRNLWNKEMRDNI
-835 ILENGSVQNISNFPE
+835 ILENGSVQNISKFPE
-850 DLKETYKTVW
+850 DLKEIYKTVW
-860 ETSQKSVIDMAADR
+860 ETSQRTVIDMAADR

-887 LSTPS
+887 LSNPT

-930 EKTAKED
+930 EKMAREN
-937 FIKSQI
+937 IINS
-943 TQTND
+943 QTND
-948 PEDCLTCSA
+948 SNEPEECLTCSA

>member
-1 MFMFCSYCDIDQI
+1 MAENS
-14 LYCQNTATLHIVF
+14 LLS
-27 FDNKKFII
+27 KKIETETK
-35 MDNLQMAVNSQVS
+35 L
-48 EKKQEESVNLL
+48 NLL
-59 SLNVVRREG
+59 SLSVVRRAG
-68 AISSFKSD
+68 SIAPFKSE
-76 KISDAIKK
+76 KISNAIKK

-90 KIRNNKT
+90 KISNNKD
-97 KDKEQEDSIHKTVEG
+97 KDNAQTSSVHQIIDV
-112 LTHKVVSALTRRIAD
+112 LTNKVVSALTRRIAD

-178 AKASSMTVTKRNG
+178 VKVSSMMVTKRDG
-191 DKEAISLDKITNR
+191 TKEAVSLDKITNR
-204 VSVLSTGLN
+204 ISVLSTGLS
-213 IDPIVVVQKA
+213 IDPIIVAQKA
-223 VPGLYNEITSTE
+223 IPGLYNDITSTE
-235 IDTYLAETAA
+235 IDNYLAETAA
-245 SLTVEHP
+245 ALTVEHP

-259 RIKANS
+259 RIKANA
-265 LHKDTPGFIIA
+265 LHKETPGFVIA
-276 TKNLFDDGLLREEY
+276 TRNLFNDGLLKEEY
-290 FNKVMSSA
+290 YKKV
-298 EDIESIIDYDRDYN
+298 IENADQIEAIIDYDRDYS
-312 FDYFAFT
+312 FDYFALT

-341 MRVALTVAGDTF
+341 MRVALTVSCNTF
-353 NFNKVKE
+353 NLKKLQE
-360 TYDSLSN
+360 TYNALSN
-367 GYYTHATPTLF
+367 GIYTHATPTLF

-418 GIGMH
+418 GIGLH
-423 AHNIRGSGSRIK
+423 AHNIRAGGSRIK
-435 STNGKSNG
+435 STNGRSNG

-476 HADVEQFLEL
+476 HADIEKFLEL

-505 IPDLF
+505 IPNLF

-515 DDGDWT
+515 NDDDWT

-531 SDAYGDEFVNLYEK
+531 SDNYGEKFEKLYTQYEK
-545 YEKELPQLET
+545 NLPHLQK
-555 IKARDLMSKIIEA
+555 IKARSLMSKIIEA

-580 DSINN
+580 DAINE

-591 IGVIKSSNL
+591 IGIIKSSNL
-600 CAEIVEYSDKSETSV
+600 CAEIVEYSDKNQTAV
-615 CNLASIALPKFI
+615 CNLASIALPKFV
-627 KKSKSKKKEYDYK
+627 KKNNKEYDYK
-640 ALYKMAKLAT
+640 KLYETAKLAT
-650 KNLDEVIDINFY
+650 KNLDQVIDINFY
-662 PTIKTETSNSKHRPI
+662 PTKKTNTSNNLHRPI
-677 GLGIQGLADVFFE
+677 GLGIQGLSDVFFK
-690 LEIAYDSEE
+690 LAIPHDGEE
-699 AKEINKLIF
+699 AAKINKLIF
-708 ETIYFGALEASH
+708 ETIYFGALEASM
-720 ELAKEKGTYSTFEG
+720 ELAKEKGAYSTFKG

-742 QFDMWDTSPSN
+742 QFDLWNTKPSDMWG
-753 MWDWETLREKIK
+753 WENLKKKIK
-765 KDGVR
+765 EYGVR

-780 ASTGIILGNTET
+780 ASTGIILSNTET

-815 HLVKALS
+815 HLVKELS
-822 QRNLWNKEMRDKI
+822 KRNLWNKEMRDNI
-835 ILENGSVQNISNFPE
+835 ILENGSVQAIHNFPE
-850 DLKETYKTVW
+850 DLKEIYKTVW
-860 ETSQKSVIDMAADR
+860 ETSQRTVIDMAADR

-887 LSTPS
+887 LSNPT

-930 EKTAKED
+930 EKVAREN
-937 FIKSQI
+937 ILRME
-943 TQTND
+943 NNE
-948 PEDCLTCSA
+948 PEECLTCSA

>member
-1 MFMFCSYCDIDQI
+1 
-14 LYCQNTATLHIVF
+14 
-27 FDNKKFII
+27 
-35 MDNLQMAVNSQVS
+35 MADNSQVS
-48 EKKQEESVNLL
+48 KKIDEEKNINLL
-59 SLNVVRREG
+59 NLSVVRRDG
-68 AISSFKSD
+68 SIALFKSE
-76 KISDAIKK
+76 KIFNAIKK

-90 KIRNNKT
+90 KIRNNKD
-97 KDKEQEDSIHKTVEG
+97 KDSEQNKSIHQNIES
-112 LTHKVVSALTRRIAD
+112 LTNKVVSALTRRIAD

-178 AKASSMTVTKRNG
+178 VKVSSMMVTKRDG
-191 DKEAISLDKITNR
+191 TKEPVSLDKITNR
-204 VSVLSTGLN
+204 ISVLSTGLA
-213 IDPIVVVQKA
+213 IDPIIVAQKA
-223 VPGLYNEITSTE
+223 IPGLYNDITSIE
-235 IDTYLAETAA
+235 IDNYLAETAA
-245 SLTVEHP
+245 ALTVEHP

-259 RIKANS
+259 RIKSNA
-265 LHKDTPGFIIA
+265 LHKVTPGFIIA
-276 TKNLFDDGLLREEY
+276 TKNLFEDGLLKEEY
-290 FNKVMSSA
+290 YKKVIENA
-298 EDIESIIDYDRDYN
+298 DAIESIIDYDRDYS
-312 FDYFAFT
+312 FDYFALT

-341 MRVALTVAGDTF
+341 MRDALTVSCETF
-353 NFNKVKE
+353 DIDKLKE
-360 TYDSLSN
+360 TYNTLSN
-367 GYYTHATPTLF
+367 GLYTHATPTLF

-396 DDSIEGIFNTIKDCA
+396 DDSIVGIFNTIKVCA

-423 AHNIRGSGSRIK
+423 AHNIRAGGSRIK

-462 GKRKGSFAV
+462 GKRKGSFAI

-476 HADVEQFLEL
+476 HADIEKFLEL

-510 MKRVE
+510 MQRVE
-515 DDGDWT
+515 NDEDWT
-521 LMSEHECPGL
+521 LMSEHECVGL
-531 SDAYGDEFVNLYEK
+531 SDKYGEDFEKLYTQYEK
-545 YEKELPQLET
+545 KFPHLEK
-555 IKARDLMSKIIEA
+555 IKARSLMSKIIEA

-580 DSINN
+580 DAVNR

-591 IGVIKSSNL
+591 IGIIKSSNL
-600 CAEIVEYSDKSETSV
+600 CAEIVEYSDKNQTAV
-615 CNLASIALPKFI
+615 CNLASIALPKFVDQKN
-627 KKSKSKKKEYDYK
+627 KKYNYKK
-640 ALYKMAKLAT
+640 LYETAKLAT
-650 KNLDEVIDINFY
+650 RNLDYVIDINFY
-662 PTIKTETSNSKHRPI
+662 PTNKTSTSNNLHRPI
-677 GLGIQGLADVFFE
+677 GLGIQGLSDVFFK
-690 LEIAYDSEE
+690 LSIPHDGEE
-699 AKEINKLIF
+699 AAKINNKIF
-708 ETIYFGALEASH
+708 ETIYFGALESSM
-720 ELAKEKGTYSTFEG
+720 ELAKEKGSYSTFKG

-742 QFDMWDTSPSN
+742 QFDLWNIKPSD
-753 MWDWETLREKIK
+753 MWDWNGLRKKIQVN
-765 KDGVR
+765 GVR

-800 YKRQTLSGEFLLVNR
+800 YKRQTLSGGFLLVNR
-815 HLVKALS
+815 HLVKELS
-822 QRNLWNKEMRDKI
+822 KRNLWNKEMRDNI
-835 ILENGSVQNISNFPE
+835 VLENGSVQNIHNFPK
-850 DLKETYKTVW
+850 DLKEIYKTVW
-860 ETSQKSVIDMAADR
+860 ETSQKTVIDMAADR

-887 LSTPS
+887 LSNPT

-930 EKTAKED
+930 EKAAREN
-937 FIKSQI
+937 IINSSVEN
-943 TQTND
+943 ND
-948 PEDCLTCSA
+948 PEECLTCSA

>member
-1 MFMFCSYCDIDQI
+1 MAENSPVSAKI
-14 LYCQNTATLHIVF
+14 NTGK
-27 FDNKKFII
+27 N
-35 MDNLQMAVNSQVS
+35 
-48 EKKQEESVNLL
+48 VNLL
-59 SLNVVRREG
+59 SLSVVRRDG
-68 AISSFKSD
+68 SITPFKAD
-76 KISDAIKK
+76 KISNAIKK

-90 KIRNNKT
+90 KIRNNKN
-97 KDKEQEDSIHKTVEG
+97 KEKEQQESIHKTVEA
-112 LTHKVVSALTRRIAD
+112 LTSKVVSALTRRIAD

-170 KKLKEQVG
+170 NKLKEQVG
-178 AKASSMTVTKRNG
+178 VKVSSLMIVKRDGTK
-191 DKEAISLDKITNR
+191 EPVSLDKITNR
-204 VSVLSTGLN
+204 VSVLSTGLH
-213 IDPIVVVQKA
+213 IDPIVVAQKA
-223 VPGLYNEITSTE
+223 IPGLYPDITSTE
-235 IDTYLAETAA
+235 IDNYLAETAA
-245 SLTVEHP
+245 ALTVEHP

-265 LHKDTPGFIIA
+265 LHKETPGFVIA
-276 TKNLFDDGLLREEY
+276 TKNLYADGLLKEEY
-290 FNKVMSSA
+290 YNKVMANA
-298 EDIESIIDYDRDYN
+298 EEIESIIDYDKDYN

-341 MRVALTVAGDTF
+341 MRVALTVSCDSF
-353 NFNKVKE
+353 NYNKVKE
-360 TYDSLSN
+360 TYESLCN
-367 GYYTHATPTLF
+367 GLYTHATPTLF

-390 FLIGME
+390 FLIAME
-396 DDSIEGIFNTIKDCA
+396 DDSIDGIFNTIKDCA

-476 HADVEQFLEL
+476 HADIEKFLEL

-510 MKRVE
+510 MQRVE
-515 DDGDWT
+515 SDEDWT

-531 SDAYGDEFVNLYEK
+531 SDKYGNDFEKLYQK
-545 YEKELPQLET
+545 YEKDLPHLEK
-555 IKARDLMSKIIEA
+555 IKARTLMSKIIEA

-600 CAEIVEYSDKSETSV
+600 CAEIVEYSDNKETSV
-615 CNLASIALPKFI
+615 CNLASIALPQFI
-627 KKSKSKKKEYDYK
+627 KKTNNKKEYDYK
-640 ALYKMAKLAT
+640 KLYETAKLAT
-650 KNLDEVIDINFY
+650 KNLDQVIDINYY
-662 PTIKTETSNSKHRPI
+662 PTEKTGTSNNKHRPI
-677 GLGIQGLADVFFE
+677 GLGIQGLADVYFK
-690 LEIAYDSEE
+690 LNIAYDSNK
-699 AKEINKLIF
+699 AKEINKRIF
-708 ETIYFGALEASH
+708 ETIYFGALESSC
-720 ELAKEKGTYSTFEG
+720 ELAKEKGAYSTFKG

-742 QFDMWDTSPSN
+742 QFDLWDAKPSQ
-753 MWDWETLREKIK
+753 MWDWDTLKEKIK
-765 KDGVR
+765 KYGVR

-815 HLVKALS
+815 FLVKALAK
-822 QRNLWNKEMRDKI
+822 RNLWNKDIRDKI
-835 ILENGSVQNISNFPE
+835 ILENGSVQNIPDFPQ
-850 DLKETYKTVW
+850 DLKEIYKTVW
-860 ETSQKSVIDMAADR
+860 ETSQKTVIDMASDR

-887 LSTPS
+887 LSTPT

-930 EKTAKED
+930 EKIAKEE
-937 FIKSQI
+937 FIKST
-943 TQTND
+943 TQ
-948 PEDCLTCSA
+948 EKESEECLTCSA

>member
-1 MFMFCSYCDIDQI
+1 MSD
-14 LYCQNTATLHIVF
+14 
-27 FDNKKFII
+27 
-35 MDNLQMAVNSQVS
+35 NSQVS
-48 EKKQEESVNLL
+48 AKIKNNNEINLL
-59 SLNVVRREG
+59 SLSVVRRDG
-68 AISSFKSD
+68 SIAQFKSE
-76 KISDAIKK
+76 KIFNAIKK

-90 KIRNNKT
+90 KIRNNKE
-97 KDKEQEDSIHKTVEG
+97 KDNEQTSSIHKTIEV
-112 LTHKVVSALTRRIAD
+112 LTDKVVAALTRRIAD

-178 AKASSMTVTKRNG
+178 VKVSSMMVTKRDG
-191 DKEAISLDKITNR
+191 TKEPVSLDKITNR
-204 VSVLSTGLN
+204 VSVLSTGLS
-213 IDPIVVVQKA
+213 IDPIVVAQKA
-223 VPGLYNEITSTE
+223 IPGLYNDITSTE
-235 IDTYLAETAA
+235 IDNYLAETSAA
-245 SLTVEHP
+245 LTVEHP
-252 DYSYLAA
+252 DYSNLAA
-259 RIKANS
+259 RIKSNA
-265 LHKDTPGFIIA
+265 LHKLTPGFVIA
-276 TKNLFDDGLLREEY
+276 TKNLFEDGLLHESY
-290 FNKVMSSA
+290 YNKVIQNA
-298 EDIESIIDYDRDYN
+298 EEIESIIDYDRDYS
-312 FDYFAFT
+312 FDYFALT
-319 TLIRAYLLKFENK
+319 TLIRAYLLKFENQ

-341 MRVALTVAGDTF
+341 MRVALTVSGKEF
-353 NFNKVKE
+353 NLSKLKE

-367 GYYTHATPTLF
+367 GLYTHATPTLF

-462 GKRKGSFAV
+462 GKRKGSFAI

-476 HADVEQFLEL
+476 HADIEKFLEL

-510 MKRVE
+510 MQRVE
-515 DDGDWT
+515 NDEDWT

-531 SDAYGDEFVNLYEK
+531 SDSYGKSFEKLYTK
-545 YEKELPQLET
+545 YEQDMPHLEK
-555 IKARDLMSKIIEA
+555 IKARSLMSKIIEA

-580 DSINN
+580 DAINE

-600 CAEIVEYSDKSETSV
+600 CAEIVEYSDKNETAV
-615 CNLASIALPKFI
+615 CNLASIALPSFVN
-627 KKSKSKKKEYDYK
+627 KKTNEFDYNK
-640 ALYKMAKLAT
+640 LYQTAKLAT
-650 KNLDEVIDINFY
+650 KNLDQVIDINFY
-662 PTIKTETSNSKHRPI
+662 PTSKTDTSNNLHRPI
-677 GLGIQGLADVFFE
+677 GLGIQGLSDVFFK
-690 LEIAYDSEE
+690 LSIPHDGEE
-699 AKEINKLIF
+699 AGKINKLIF
-708 ETIYFGALEASH
+708 ETIYFGALEASM
-720 ELAKEKGTYSTFEG
+720 ELAKEKGPYSSFKG

-742 QFDMWDTSPSN
+742 QFDLWDAKPSD
-753 MWDWETLREKIK
+753 MWDWDTLREKIK
-765 KDGVR
+765 KHGVR

-815 HLVKALS
+815 HLVKELS
-822 QRNLWNKEMRDKI
+822 KRNLWNKEMRDNI
-835 ILENGSVQNISNFPE
+835 ILENGSVQNISKFPE
-850 DLKETYKTVW
+850 DLKEIYKTVW
-860 ETSQKSVIDMAADR
+860 ETSQRTVIDMAADR

-887 LSTPS
+887 LSNPT

-930 EKTAKED
+930 EKMAREN
-937 FIKSQI
+937 IINS
-943 TQTND
+943 QTND
-948 PEDCLTCSA
+948 SNEPEECLTCSA

>member
-1 MFMFCSYCDIDQI
+1 
-14 LYCQNTATLHIVF
+14 
-27 FDNKKFII
+27 
-35 MDNLQMAVNSQVS
+35 MADNSQVS
-48 EKKQEESVNLL
+48 EKKAEGSVNLL

-68 AISSFKSD
+68 SISSFKSD

-97 KDKEQEDSIHKTVEG
+97 KDKEQEDSIHKTVES

-204 VSVLSTGLN
+204 VSILSTGLN

-290 FNKVMSSA
+290 YNKVMASA

-341 MRVALTVAGDTF
+341 MRVALTVSGDAF
-353 NFNKVKE
+353 NFDKVKE

-476 HADVEQFLEL
+476 HADIEQFLEL

-515 DDGDWT
+515 DDGEWT

-531 SDAYGDEFVNLYEK
+531 SDVYGNEFVKLYEK
-545 YEKELPQLET
+545 YEKEIPHLEK

-627 KKSKSKKKEYDYK
+627 KKSKGKKKEYDYK
-640 ALYKMAKLAT
+640 ALYKIAKLAT

-662 PTIKTETSNSKHRPI
+662 PTDKTETSNSKHRPI

-690 LEIAYDSEE
+690 LEIAHDSEE
-699 AKEINKLIF
+699 AKVINKLIF

-720 ELAKEKGTYSTFEG
+720 ELAKEKGAYSTFKG
-734 SPLSEGKF
+734 SPLSEGQF
-742 QFDMWDTSPSN
+742 QFDMWGASPSD

-765 KDGVR
+765 KDGAR

-887 LSTPS
+887 LSTPT

-930 EKTAKED
+930 EKVAKED
-937 FIKSQI
+937 FIKSQV
-943 TQTND
+943 TESNE

>member
-1 MFMFCSYCDIDQI
+1 
-14 LYCQNTATLHIVF
+14 
-27 FDNKKFII
+27 
-35 MDNLQMAVNSQVS
+35 MDNLQMADNSQVS
-48 EKKQEESVNLL
+48 EKKLEESVNLL

-68 AISSFKSD
+68 SISSFKSD

-97 KDKEQEDSIHKTVEG
+97 KDKEQEDSIHKTVES

-191 DKEAISLDKITNR
+191 DKEAVSLDKITNR

-290 FNKVMSSA
+290 YNKVMASA

-341 MRVALTVAGDTF
+341 MRVALTVSGDAF
-353 NFNKVKE
+353 NFDKVKE

-476 HADVEQFLEL
+476 HSDIEQFLEL

-515 DDGDWT
+515 DDGNWT

-531 SDAYGDEFVNLYEK
+531 SDAYGDEFVKLYEK
-545 YEKELPQLET
+545 YEKEFPQLET

-627 KKSKSKKKEYDYK
+627 KKSKSKKKEYDYE

-662 PTIKTETSNSKHRPI
+662 PTNKTETSNSKHRPI

-699 AKEINKLIF
+699 AKEVNKHIF

-720 ELAKEKGTYSTFEG
+720 ELAKEKGAYSTFKG

-742 QFDMWDTSPSN
+742 QFDMWNISPSD

-860 ETSQKSVIDMAADR
+860 EVSQKSVIDMAADR

-887 LSTPS
+887 LSTPT

-930 EKTAKED
+930 EKTVKED

-943 TQTND
+943 TETNE